1 MIALKIEDLKHFTGQ
16 LFAGE
21 AFDHWQVRDVSIV
34 TFNTFTI
41 DRADS
46 SRILLGGGAQGAK
59 DQVILALEQSAPVLL
74 FVDSREA
81 FAGEFSDH
89 TSACAGSDGRFL
101 KEFRNWIYRRSDRKS
116 LLKHPL

>member
-41 DRADS
+41 D
-46 SRILLGGGAQGAK
+46 G
-59 DQVILALEQSAPVLL
+59 
-74 FVDSREA
+74 FVP
-81 FAGEFSDH
+81 H
-89 TSACAGSDGRFL
+89 TTRRRSAGS
-101 KEFRNWIYRRSDRKS
+101 KRSGHTRS
-116 LLKHPL
+116 GAVCARSAIR